1 MNNEPVTYWEKRS
14 SINEFTLYELVKIIR
29 AYNPGMTSALDN
41 LMYVRDGELDI
52 IDDEL
57 KVKT

>member
-14 SINEFTLYELVKIIR
+14 ALNDVTLYELVKLIR
-29 AYNPGMTSALDN
+29 AYNPAMTISIDGLMLSRDAALD
-41 LMYVRDGELDI
+41 V